1 MIEQDV
7 RFTAYSRT
15 VAIVFAVI
23 LLILSFLIIRPFL
36 VAILSAAALSYI
48 FYPVYKRVQ
57 NSLPD
62 NWPKEVVASGLTCL
76 LIMVIVMI
84 PVIIIA
90 LTLASEVRSGYF
102 FLQQLLAS
110 PNFTFDLPPQFTQN
124 LGDLSQFKGPIAD
137 ISGSVIDWLEG
148 ILRAIPNLVLNIF
161 ITIFS
166 TYYFLKHAGEIYK
179 YLQEMLPLPAGKY
192 KQIVARFDDLSRGVI
207 MGQVVVGTLQG
218 ALAGIGFIVIG
229 LPNPVLWGFLT
240 AIISIIPLL
249 GAALVWFPIFIYLL
263 IKGLYL
269 GGLWKA
275 IFLLIYGT
283 FVVSL
288 IDNILKPKI
297 VGEHANI
304 HPLIV
309 LFGILGGIQLFGLPG
324 ILIGPLILTIFDLII
339 EIYRDTL

>member
-1 MIEQDV
+1 MIEQDA
-7 RFTAYSRT
+7 RHATYSRT

-48 FYPVYKRVQ
+48 FYPVYKRLQ
-57 NSLPD
+57 ISLPAG
-62 NWPKEVVASGLTCL
+62 WPKEVVASGLTCL
-76 LIMVIVMI
+76 LIMVIVML

-90 LTLASEVRSGYF
+90 LTLAKEVRSGYF

-124 LGDLSQFKGPIAD
+124 LDLSQFKGPIAD

-148 ILRAIPNLVLNIF
+148 ILRAIPNLTLNIF

-166 TYYFLKHAGEIYK
+166 TYYFLKHAGEIYR
-179 YLQEMLPLPAGKY
+179 YLQEIFPLPAGKY
-192 KQIVARFDDLSRGVI
+192 KQIVARFDDLTRGVI
-207 MGQVVVGTLQG
+207 MGQVMVGTLQG
-218 ALAGIGFIVIG
+218 ILAWVGFLIIG

-249 GAALVWFPIFIYLL
+249 GAVIVWFPIFIYLL

-275 IFLLIYGT
+275 VFLLIYGT
-283 FVVSL
+283 FVVST

-304 HPLIV
+304 HPLIA

-324 ILIGPLILTIFDLII
+324 ILIGPLVLMIFDLII
-339 EIYRDTL
+339 EIYKDTL